1 MIVKAPISIGEL
13 VDKITILEIKKQFFT
28 DVVKIQNVEK
38 ELNYLRKVLPDTV
51 DIFDQFYSL
60 YHINQKLWR
69 IEDDIRIKEKLKEFD
84 NDFIELARSVYY
96 TNDIR
101 AKLKKE
107 INLKVGSELIEEK
120 QYDEYITD
128 ST

>member
-96 TNDIR
+96 TNDTR